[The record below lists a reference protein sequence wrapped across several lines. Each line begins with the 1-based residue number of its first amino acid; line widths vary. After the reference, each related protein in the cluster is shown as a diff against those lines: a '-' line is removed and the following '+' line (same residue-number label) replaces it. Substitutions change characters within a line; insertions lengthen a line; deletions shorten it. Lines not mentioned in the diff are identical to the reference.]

1 MSAGASGSYPVR
13 VKRIRGSV
21 VVVASLALVGGCST
35 GSDQAD
41 VPATVTVTDTAEA
54 DPSTSSS
61 SSSGSSPTPTAADG
75 ETTETATAT
84 PTSGGLPTDVGEYA
98 DAFVRAWG
106 IGDRPDASRYATVST
121 VGELFGMD
129 ARGGSG
135 WSRQDSTD
143 QGGRMQVRYT
153 DDEGMTL
160 YVLVDRA
167 TAAAGDEDAVVGANL
182 EWEDTGSWEDDTYDP
197 GEEASGLSDI
207 TVSETT
213 TGDYCDALVRAWG
226 AGQRS
231 TADRYATPTAM
242 TGLFDDYGTG
252 GSGWSRISAGTH
264 SASYTHTDGTTLTLY
279 VNHVAVEAGRG
290 DAAYYAEFS

>member
-1 MSAGASGSYPVR
+1 M
-13 VKRIRGSV
+13 
-21 VVVASLALVGGCST
+21 VVVASLTLVGGCSA
-35 GSDQAD
+35 GSTTPVA
-41 VPATVTVTDTAEA
+41 PETVTVTDSAISDTST
-54 DPSTSSS
+54 STSS
-61 SSSGSSPTPTAADG
+61 TARA
-75 ETTETATAT
+75 TATETATAT
-84 PTSGGLPTDVGEYA
+84 QTATATSAGLPTGIDEYA

-106 IGDRPDASRYATVST
+106 IGDRPDASRYATVDA
-121 VGELFGMD
+121 VRDLFGQD
-129 ARGGSG
+129 ARGGSS
-135 WSRQDSTD
+135 WTRQDSTD
-143 QGGRMQVRYT
+143 QGTRTQVSYT
-153 DDEGMTL
+153 DDSGMTL

-167 TAAAGDEDAVVGANL
+167 IASAGDDDAVVGANL
-182 EWEDTGSWEDDTYDP
+182 EWADTEISDDYTYDP